1 MARSKFHIDEDAVLD
16 QKAPI
21 GSSEPEEEKLEKVN
35 KKIADSTYKNKKVGR
50 PKTKTEPTKNINI
63 AVPVSVLEQIE
74 FALPKYQ
81 GNLTKY
87 VNTVIENDL
96 KTNMKEYKKIYNIL
110 NN

>member
-1 MARSKFHIDEDAVLD
+1 MARSKFFIDEENVLD
-16 QKAPI
+16 QEAPI
-21 GSSEPEEEKLEKVN
+21 GSSEPEKPKKVTPAKTIKPSPEK
-35 KKIADSTYKNKKVGR
+35 KKVGR
-50 PKTKTEPTKNINI
+50 PKVKTEPTKTINI

-96 KTNMKEYKKIYNIL
+96 KTNMKEYKKIYNLL